1 MANFRTSSLFHYTE
15 NKDSLLAIIESGM
28 LYPNFCEEDLSTEN
42 NLNYILGIP
51 QICFCDIPISL
62 AEDIRQN
69 YKPYAIAFTKKWGIE
84 NGCNPIQYVSNEAVI
99 DGAIHYWE
107 RVQKLHKEESLAT
120 ILRGDIG
127 GIIKYIIDRS
137 AYANSIGFMKKYESN
152 WKGDNYCNYKE
163 NEWRYIISDID
174 REIKWKTREQYNVWR
189 WGENYTSLSDEEKDK
204 IHKPKPS
211 DVLKERGLKFTPEN
225 ITHIILEKDSDVR
238 DFSESI
244 MNITSFSDEE
254 KYLLL
259 TKITTFE
266 RISQDY

>member
-1 MANFRTSSLFHYTE
+1 
-15 NKDSLLAIIESGM
+15 
-28 LYPNFCEEDLSTEN
+28 
-42 NLNYILGIP
+42 
-51 QICFCDIPISL
+51 
-62 AEDIRQN
+62 
-69 YKPYAIAFTKKWGIE
+69 
-84 NGCNPIQYVSNEAVI
+84 
-99 DGAIHYWE
+99 
-107 RVQKLHKEESLAT
+107 
-120 ILRGDIG
+120 
-127 GIIKYIIDRS
+127 
-137 AYANSIGFMKKYESN
+137 MKKYESN

>member
-1 MANFRTSSLFHYTE
+1 MANFRTSSLFHYTK

-42 NLNYILGIP
+42 NPNYILGIP

-107 RVQKLHKEESLAT
+107 RVQKLHKEESQAT
-120 ILRGDIG
+120 ILRGDIE

-163 NEWRYIISDID
+163 NEWRYILEDGFKRIRWKNGDEYKKWRGKTHDING
-174 REIKWKTREQYNVWR
+174 KT
-189 WGENYTSLSDEEKDK
+189 
-204 IHKPKPS
+204 IPKPAPTA
-211 DVLKERGLKFTPEN
+211 DLIKLGLRFTMKEIN
-225 ITHIILEKDSDVR
+225 HIILDKE
-238 DFSESI
+238 SEI
-244 MNITSFSDEE
+244 PQFIEDLLAITSIGD
-254 KYLLL
+254 KKVTRQDLYIL
-259 TKITTFE
+259 TSKITSFE